1 MRERDATRKSNLEI
15 ALAMLIYTVVLFT
28 SIYIAKE
35 MQPGLSRTLVAMLP
49 VIPILLA
56 AWAMVR
62 QFARMDEF
70 VRLRT
75 LQTTAI
81 TSAVVGGL
89 SLTYGFLEGVGFP
102 KLSMFWVWGVMGITW
117 FVVTVSRCLVSR

>member
-1 MRERDATRKSNLEI
+1 MREREANRKSNLELGAAI
-15 ALAMLIYTVVLFT
+15 TVYTAVLFG
-28 SIYIAKE
+28 SVYIARS
-35 MQPGLSRTLVAMLP
+35 MAPGLARTLVVLLP
-49 VIPILLA
+49 LIPIALT

-81 TSAVVGGL
+81 VSAVTGGL

-102 KLSMFWVWGVMGITW
+102 KISMFWVWGVMGATW
-117 FVVTVSRCLVSR
+117 VLVTLGRCLVRR